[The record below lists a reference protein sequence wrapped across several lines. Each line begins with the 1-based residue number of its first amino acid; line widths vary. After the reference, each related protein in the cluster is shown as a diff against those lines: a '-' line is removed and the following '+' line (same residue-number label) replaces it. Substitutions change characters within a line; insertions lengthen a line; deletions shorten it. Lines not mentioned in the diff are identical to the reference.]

1 MFKKL
6 MSAVAA
12 AALCVSL
19 AACGATATS
28 EAAAEATATPAPAV
42 TEAPAEETA
51 SAETADG
58 ALRVAGLKGPT
69 TMGLVN
75 LMAGEDAA
83 DYDFEMYGKA
93 DEIVPQLV
101 KGELDAAAVPANL
114 AATLYQKTNGAIEV
128 ACINTLGVLY
138 VVENGETV
146 NSVEDLKGKTIVT
159 TGKGT
164 TPEYVLRYILTENG
178 VDPDSDV
185 TLDFYSEATEALAQ
199 LQAGT
204 STIAMLPQP
213 FVTSALAQVEGLRVA
228 LDMNEEWEKV
238 AGSKLVT
245 GVLVARKD
253 AVEADPARFAAFMDG
268 YKASVE
274 AANTDLEN
282 TAALCEQYGIVAK
295 AALAQKALPNCNIVF
310 ETGDEMK
317 TDLETYFNVL
327 YAADPTSVGGQLP
340 AGLGLR
346 GPRQHGPGG
355 QLHRPDAGEGA
366 PGWLAPQQGGA
377 RLVKCHLQ
385 GVLEGVVHLL
395 RRTVQLPAPHTDR
408 SLPHPLGPVHLGA
421 DGGPHGAAA
430 QGEAGGVGLPLQCT
444 ALPGGIFRPLLR
456 EEGEHHLLHRV
467 FIALR
472 LVVIVVQIQIQLH
485 SPPSSR
491 EKSSGRRP
499 LSSAWPPSGRG
510 CSSAPAPGWR
520 WPRGRDRRGS
530 PPSAPPAASGTA

>member
-19 AACGATATS
+19 AACGAMATS

-93 DEIVPQLV
+93 DEIVPLLV

-178 VDPDSDV
+178 VDPDNDV

-245 GVLVARKD
+245 GVLVACKD

-340 AGLGLR
+340 A
-346 GPRQHGPGG
+346 
-355 QLHRPDAGEGA
+355 DDFYYAG
-366 PGWLAPQQGGA
+366 
-377 RLVKCHLQ
+377 
-385 GVLEGVVHLL
+385 
-395 RRTVQLPAPHTDR
+395 
-408 SLPHPLGPVHLGA
+408 
-421 DGGPHGAAA
+421 
-430 QGEAGGVGLPLQCT
+430 
-444 ALPGGIFRPLLR
+444 
-456 EEGEHHLLHRV
+456 
-467 FIALR
+467 
-472 LVVIVVQIQIQLH
+472 
-485 SPPSSR
+485 
-491 EKSSGRRP
+491 
-499 LSSAWPPSGRG
+499 
-510 CSSAPAPGWR
+510 
-520 WPRGRDRRGS
+520 
-530 PPSAPPAASGTA
+530 

>member
-51 SAETADG
+51 GAETADG

-178 VDPDSDV
+178 VDPDNDV

-199 LQAGT
+199 LQTGT

-282 TAALCEQYGIVAK
+282 TATLCEQYGIVAK

-340 AGLGLR
+340 A
-346 GPRQHGPGG
+346 
-355 QLHRPDAGEGA
+355 DDFYYAG
-366 PGWLAPQQGGA
+366 
-377 RLVKCHLQ
+377 
-385 GVLEGVVHLL
+385 
-395 RRTVQLPAPHTDR
+395 
-408 SLPHPLGPVHLGA
+408 
-421 DGGPHGAAA
+421 
-430 QGEAGGVGLPLQCT
+430 
-444 ALPGGIFRPLLR
+444 
-456 EEGEHHLLHRV
+456 
-467 FIALR
+467 
-472 LVVIVVQIQIQLH
+472 
-485 SPPSSR
+485 
-491 EKSSGRRP
+491 
-499 LSSAWPPSGRG
+499 
-510 CSSAPAPGWR
+510 
-520 WPRGRDRRGS
+520 
-530 PPSAPPAASGTA
+530 

>member
-58 ALRVAGLKGPT
+58 ALRVAGLTGPT

-178 VDPDSDV
+178 VDPDNDV

-340 AGLGLR
+340 A
-346 GPRQHGPGG
+346 
-355 QLHRPDAGEGA
+355 DDFYYAG
-366 PGWLAPQQGGA
+366 
-377 RLVKCHLQ
+377 
-385 GVLEGVVHLL
+385 
-395 RRTVQLPAPHTDR
+395 
-408 SLPHPLGPVHLGA
+408 
-421 DGGPHGAAA
+421 
-430 QGEAGGVGLPLQCT
+430 
-444 ALPGGIFRPLLR
+444 
-456 EEGEHHLLHRV
+456 
-467 FIALR
+467 
-472 LVVIVVQIQIQLH
+472 
-485 SPPSSR
+485 
-491 EKSSGRRP
+491 
-499 LSSAWPPSGRG
+499 
-510 CSSAPAPGWR
+510 
-520 WPRGRDRRGS
+520 
-530 PPSAPPAASGTA
+530 

>member
-146 NSVEDLKGKTIVT
+146 NSVEDLKGKTIVA

-178 VDPDSDV
+178 VDPDNDV

-340 AGLGLR
+340 A
-346 GPRQHGPGG
+346 
-355 QLHRPDAGEGA
+355 DDFYYAG
-366 PGWLAPQQGGA
+366 
-377 RLVKCHLQ
+377 
-385 GVLEGVVHLL
+385 
-395 RRTVQLPAPHTDR
+395 
-408 SLPHPLGPVHLGA
+408 
-421 DGGPHGAAA
+421 
-430 QGEAGGVGLPLQCT
+430 
-444 ALPGGIFRPLLR
+444 
-456 EEGEHHLLHRV
+456 
-467 FIALR
+467 
-472 LVVIVVQIQIQLH
+472 
-485 SPPSSR
+485 
-491 EKSSGRRP
+491 
-499 LSSAWPPSGRG
+499 
-510 CSSAPAPGWR
+510 
-520 WPRGRDRRGS
+520 
-530 PPSAPPAASGTA
+530 

>member
-1 MFKKL
+1 MKKTL
-6 MSAVAA
+6 
-12 AALCVSL
+12 ALILALSLSL
-19 AACGATATS
+19 ALASCGNPNQPSNSGTTS
-28 EAAAEATATPAPAV
+28 TPAASTGTTSTTTPPAGGSGETV
-42 TEAPAEETA
+42 TLATGGTSGTYYAYGGVMQTTLNPLLTTGQLNVTSTGASSANILEVADGNAQMSILQSDVLSYAHSGTDLFTEAET
-51 SAETADG
+51 SSQW
-58 ALRVAGLKGPT
+58 VAGLYNET
-69 TMGLVN
+69 V
-75 LMAGEDAA
+75 
-83 DYDFEMYGKA
+83 
-93 DEIVPQLV
+93 QLV
-101 KGELDAAAVPANL
+101 TCDPSI
-114 AATLYQKTNGAIEV
+114 Q
-128 ACINTLGVLY
+128 
-138 VVENGETV
+138 
-146 NSVEDLKGKTIVT
+146 SMEDLKGKTIVT

-178 VDPDSDV
+178 VDPDNDV

-340 AGLGLR
+340 A
-346 GPRQHGPGG
+346 
-355 QLHRPDAGEGA
+355 DDFYYAG
-366 PGWLAPQQGGA
+366 
-377 RLVKCHLQ
+377 
-385 GVLEGVVHLL
+385 
-395 RRTVQLPAPHTDR
+395 
-408 SLPHPLGPVHLGA
+408 
-421 DGGPHGAAA
+421 
-430 QGEAGGVGLPLQCT
+430 
-444 ALPGGIFRPLLR
+444 
-456 EEGEHHLLHRV
+456 
-467 FIALR
+467 
-472 LVVIVVQIQIQLH
+472 
-485 SPPSSR
+485 
-491 EKSSGRRP
+491 
-499 LSSAWPPSGRG
+499 
-510 CSSAPAPGWR
+510 
-520 WPRGRDRRGS
+520 
-530 PPSAPPAASGTA
+530 

>member
-28 EAAAEATATPAPAV
+28 EAAAEASATPAPAV
-42 TEAPAEETA
+42 TETPAEETA

-75 LMAGEDAA
+75 LLSMEEDGTASM
-83 DYDFEMYGKA
+83 DYDLQLYGAA
-93 DEIVPQLV
+93 DEIVPKLI
-101 KGELDAAAVPANL
+101 KGNLDMAAIPANL
-114 AATLYQKTNGAIEV
+114 AATLYQKTNGGIQVLAV
-128 ACINTLGVLY
+128 NTLGVLY

-178 VDPDSDV
+178 VDPDNDV

-340 AGLGLR
+340 A
-346 GPRQHGPGG
+346 
-355 QLHRPDAGEGA
+355 DDFYYAG
-366 PGWLAPQQGGA
+366 
-377 RLVKCHLQ
+377 
-385 GVLEGVVHLL
+385 
-395 RRTVQLPAPHTDR
+395 
-408 SLPHPLGPVHLGA
+408 
-421 DGGPHGAAA
+421 
-430 QGEAGGVGLPLQCT
+430 
-444 ALPGGIFRPLLR
+444 
-456 EEGEHHLLHRV
+456 
-467 FIALR
+467 
-472 LVVIVVQIQIQLH
+472 
-485 SPPSSR
+485 
-491 EKSSGRRP
+491 
-499 LSSAWPPSGRG
+499 
-510 CSSAPAPGWR
+510 
-520 WPRGRDRRGS
+520 
-530 PPSAPPAASGTA
+530 